1 MIGSTIWSRKTLE
14 SAIFRKKPDK
24 WFKIWFYL
32 VSKVNH
38 QDNELFIRGENFT
51 NYSEIRYIT
60 GAKKTEIDTALRWM
74 KSEGMIT
81 TQKTTRGFKFAI
93 VNYAKYQDSIK
104 RKDDEK
110 STRHGTR
117 QTTRQT
123 TATPHDTEQP
133 DGTAPLSE
141 KTGIDTT
148 EHTTQNSQTTRQTTA
163 TSTVTI
169 NNKLINNKQEDIY
182 KGFAFL
188 SDPNFKQ
195 LYRDYLDMRK
205 AQKKPAT
212 EAAEKITLKKLHD
225 HSLEEAKAMLEQSIV
240 RGWVGLFP
248 ANSPQ
253 PPASVHGLT
262 AGRTITGLKIIRSGS
277 SWIRKDTSEPV
288 DPELVKQGVLNEN
301 EWVARKNM
309 LWKQK
314 TAACGKCKDG
324 WLTTPTGEKFCE
336 CIKEI
341 YLI

>member
-1 MIGSTIWSRKTLE
+1 MIGSTVWSRKTLE

-38 QDNELFIRGENFT
+38 QDNELFARGENFT

-74 KSEGMIT
+74 KTEGMIT
-81 TQKTTRGFKFAI
+81 TQKTTRGFKFTI

-104 RKDDEK
+104 RKNEDK

-123 TATPHDTEQP
+123 TSTPHDTEQP
-133 DGTAPLSE
+133 DSTASLSE
-141 KTGIDTT
+141 NSGIDTT
-148 EHTTQNSQTTRQTTA
+148 EHTTQNSQTTRQTTS

-169 NNKLINNKQEDIY
+169 NNKLINNKQETIY
-182 KGFAFL
+182 KGFAFF
-188 SDPNFKQ
+188 SDTGFQ
-195 LYRDYLDMRK
+195 QFYADYLEMRES
-205 AQKKPAT
+205 QKKPAT
-212 EAAEKITLKKLHD
+212 LAAEKITLKKLHD
-225 HSLEEAKAMLEQSIV
+225 HSLEDAKAMLEQSIV
-240 RGWVGLFP
+240 RGWVGIFP
-248 ANSPQ
+248 VAASQSPI
-253 PPASVHGLT
+253 PAQGLT

-277 SWIRKDTSEPV
+277 SWVRKDTSEIV
-288 DPELVKQGVLNEN
+288 DEELVKQGVLNES
-301 EWVARKNM
+301 EWITRKNM

-314 TAACGKCKDG
+314 TAACGKCRDG
-324 WLTTPTGEKFCE
+324 WLTTSTGEKSCE

>member
-1 MIGSTIWSRKTLE
+1 MS
-14 SAIFRKKPDK
+14 
-24 WFKIWFYL
+24 
-32 VSKVNH
+32 
-38 QDNELFIRGENFT
+38 
-51 NYSEIRYIT
+51 
-60 GAKKTEIDTALRWM
+60 
-74 KSEGMIT
+74 
-81 TQKTTRGFKFAI
+81 
-93 VNYAKYQDSIK
+93 DS
-104 RKDDEK
+104 
-110 STRHGTR
+110 
-117 QTTRQT
+117 
-123 TATPHDTEQP
+123 
-133 DGTAPLSE
+133 
-141 KTGIDTT
+141 
-148 EHTTQNSQTTRQTTA
+148 
-163 TSTVTI
+163 
-169 NNKLINNKQEDIY
+169 
-182 KGFAFL
+182 
-188 SDPNFKQ
+188 NFKQ

-253 PPASVHGLT
+253 PSAPVHGLM
-262 AGRTITGLKIIRSGS
+262 AGRTITGLQIVRSGS

-324 WLTTPTGEKFCE
+324 WLITPTGEKSCE